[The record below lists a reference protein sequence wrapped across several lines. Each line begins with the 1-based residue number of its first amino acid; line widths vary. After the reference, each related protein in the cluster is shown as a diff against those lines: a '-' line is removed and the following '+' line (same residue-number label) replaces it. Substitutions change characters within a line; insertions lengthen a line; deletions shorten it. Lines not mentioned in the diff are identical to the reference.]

1 MAHPLTHLRSALV
14 VDDDALQRTISA
26 AALRAIGFAEL
37 HEAGDGAQA
46 LQIVAQSQRSVDLAL
61 CDLDMAGMDGIQMLS
76 RLARE
81 HPGIAVVLLSSQDQA
96 LIAAVGTMAA
106 ASGLNIIGTMQKP
119 LDRERLRGFVEALDR
134 RMERPLR
141 ATQPGA
147 MPLEEIRR
155 GLQEHEFEPFYQ
167 PKINLHDGRVWGA
180 EADRK
185 SVV

>member
-1 MAHPLTHLRSALV
+1 M

-106 ASGLNIIGTMQKP
+106 ASG
-119 LDRERLRGFVEALDR
+119 
-134 RMERPLR
+134 
-141 ATQPGA
+141 
-147 MPLEEIRR
+147 
-155 GLQEHEFEPFYQ
+155 
-167 PKINLHDGRVWGA
+167 
-180 EADRK
+180 
-185 SVV
+185 